1 MHGSYSAVTLLN
13 EVMARNVISE
23 KYMGKKM
30 EEEQQ
35 QKMDADAAAE
45 LRTCAS
51 EEVEKTS

>member
-1 MHGSYSAVTLLN
+1 
-13 EVMARNVISE
+13 
-23 KYMGKKM
+23 M

-35 QKMDADAAAE
+35 QKIDADAAAE